1 MFCKTLINLTAVVL
15 LLALPPLSRAEVN
28 GEELLEMM
36 QSDAGRETAQ
46 FFIDDVWQ
54 KWNEGL
60 FCIPEGD
67 RQKLSFD
74 AVKAYLESHPG
85 ELYRPRRYLIV
96 QGLRDAFP
104 CKSG

>member
-1 MFCKTLINLTAVVL
+1 VFCKTLINLTAVVL

-74 AVKAYLESHPG
+74 AVKAYLEAHPE

-96 QGLRDAFP
+96 QGLRGAFP